1 MSKIYGNKS
10 VWTAAIDRLDYVY
23 CEFDKVYL
31 SLSGGKDSGV
41 LLNLA
46 IESARRNN
54 KLPVHV
60 LIVDLEAQY
69 KHTVEFIQRMVER
82 EEVKAYWVCLPI
94 HLRNSVS
101 QFESHWLCWDEDKR
115 DAWVREYPEHG
126 SVIKDIDYF
135 PFFRKGME
143 FEEFV
148 TEFGDW
154 FAEGENSACLVGIR
168 ADESQNRY
176 RTIANFKKKRY
187 KKLQWS
193 TQVTPSVYNF
203 YPIYDWTTNDIW
215 IANGKYKFDYNH
227 IYDLMYLAGVPLAQ
241 MRLCQPYGDD
251 QRKGLYLYKIL
262 EPETWTK
269 VVNRVEGANFGNRYS
284 ENSRTIYGNFRMYL
298 PDSHTY
304 ESYAKFLLDSMPSYL
319 RDHYNAKIN
328 KFLEYW
334 KKHGFPDS
342 IPQTADARLE
352 AQKKAPSWRRIC
364 KVLLK
369 NDYWC
374 KGLSFSQTK
383 GEMQRQLNL
392 FLRISTHNT
401 YDKTDN

>member
-1 MSKIYGNKS
+1 MSKKYGNITVYK
-10 VWTAAIDRLDYVY
+10 AAIDRLDYVY
-23 CEFDKVYL
+23 SNFNKVYI
-31 SLSGGKDSGV
+31 SFSGGKDSGV

-46 IESARRNN
+46 IEAAQRHN
-54 KLPVHV
+54 KLPVEV

-69 KHTVEFIQRMVER
+69 SHTVNFINRMVSRPEI
-82 EEVKAYWVCLPI
+82 KAYWVCLPI
-94 HLRNSVS
+94 HLRNAVS
-101 QFESHWLCWDEDKR
+101 QYQSHWICWDEDKQQ
-115 DAWVREYPEHG
+115 AWVREFPDHP
-126 SVIKDIDYF
+126 SVIKDLNYF

-148 TEFGDW
+148 VEFGAW
-154 FAEGENSACLVGIR
+154 FANGEEVACLVGIR

-176 RTIANFKKKRY
+176 RTIANFQKQRY

-193 TQVTPSVYNF
+193 TRIAEDLYNF
-203 YPIYDWTTNDIW
+203 YPIYDWTTKDIW
-215 IANGKYKFDYNH
+215 IANGKFKFDYNR
-227 IYDLMYLAGVPLAQ
+227 IYDLMYLAGVPLSQ

-262 EPETWTK
+262 EPETWSK

-284 ENSRTIYGNFRMYL
+284 ENNRTIYGNFRMYL
-298 PDSHTY
+298 PGEHTY
-304 ESYAKFLLDSMPSYL
+304 ESYAKFLLSNMPAYL
-319 RDHYNAKIN
+319 RDHYNSKIA

-334 KKHGFPDS
+334 RKNGYPDN
-342 IPQTADARLE
+342 IPQTADAKLE
-352 AQKKAPSWRRIC
+352 AQRKVPSWRRIC

-374 KGLSFSQTK
+374 RGLSFSQTK

-392 FLRISTHNT
+392 FLRITNHNT
-401 YDKTDN
+401 YDQTDN